1 MNTEDKL
8 EAESIER
15 NSLKQDLRIMRGPL
29 N

>member
-15 NSLKQDLRIMRGPL
+15 NSLKQDLRIMRGTL